1 MLLCIKIMTELSTI
15 QPNYT
20 FLEGDVIEQLKTIS
34 DGIVDCIVTS
44 PPYNLGINYGP
55 KVDDNRPRK
64 EYLEWIKQVFREC
77 KRVLKDNGSLFL
89 NVGYTNVNPWIAMD
103 VAQQLRE
110 DYHLQ
115 NQITWVKNIS
125 IDDSSY
131 GHFKPINSK
140 RFINP
145 TNEMLFHFTKT
156 GKIPVQRLSIGVPYV
171 YKCNLKER
179 KKKKN
184 KTNIIKN
191 DKRCRGNTWFVKYKT
206 IQNKKEKGMHP
217 ATFPVELASMCIN
230 LHCGEQEHMTILDPF
245 LGSGTTLIAAKQKKY
260 SGIGIDINT
269 DYIEFAKN
277 RLNII

>member
-1 MLLCIKIMTELSTI
+1 MDKLLEM
-15 QPNYT
+15 QPTYT

-55 KVDDNRPRK
+55 KVNDNRTRK
-64 EYLEWIKQVFREC
+64 EYLEWIKQVFRDC

-89 NVGYTNVNPWIAMD
+89 NIGYTNVNPWIAMD

-131 GHFKPINSK
+131 GHFKPINSA

-156 GKIPVQRLSIGVPYV
+156 GKIPVQRLAIGVPYV

-184 KTNIIKN
+184 KTNIIKK

-217 ATFPVELASMCIN
+217 ATFPIELASMCIN

-269 DYIEFAKN
+269 DYIKFAKN
-277 RLNII
+277 RLNTV